1 MWNGAKSP
9 SGPELTPVIPGLANG
24 ENPEPTT
31 GLGVVFDRGFRVPLR
46 GPGMTGVTRPP
57 PGHPHFPPAHDA
69 LSNERR
75 RERRWPWRTTISEDS
90 WSTALGLVAVLAL
103 VLANGFFVAAEFSLV
118 AIRRSRIAEL
128 VNEKRMNAT
137 ALQRATDSLD
147 AHLAATQLGITI
159 SSLALGWVGE
169 PALAHLVEPLFAFLP
184 QNFAGYGAHTLAV
197 AVAFIIITALHI
209 VLGELAPKSLALQ
222 RSERT
227 ALAIVR
233 PLSLFL
239 LVFRP
244 AILFLNGLGNGVL
257 KLMGLQPGTGEEN
270 LPSPAEL
277 SLLVTRSQE
286 AGLLHEAQEDAVAR
300 ILAIGGRR
308 IREIVTPRGE
318 VDWIDLDDDQ
328 DEIIRAVRECRHEQ
342 IVVSRGQIDDVAG
355 VLRKQDL
362 LDQLL
367 DGKPLKVEA
376 AMREPIVV
384 HEGLA
389 ILKVL
394 EAFRTKPVRM
404 AIVVDE
410 YGSLEG
416 IVTQT
421 DLLEAMAG
429 EIPEPGEDRM
439 VVERG
444 DGSLLIDGMMPASE
458 AFERLG
464 FSEKPAREDYSTLAG
479 YVVTQLGRI
488 PSEGDAI
495 EAEGWRLEVIDMDG
509 RRVDKLLAARVEAD

>member
-1 MWNGAKSP
+1 M
-9 SGPELTPVIPGLANG
+9 
-24 ENPEPTT
+24 
-31 GLGVVFDRGFRVPLR
+31 
-46 GPGMTGVTRPP
+46 
-57 PGHPHFPPAHDA
+57 
-69 LSNERR
+69 
-75 RERRWPWRTTISEDS
+75 
-90 WSTALGLVAVLAL
+90 
-103 VLANGFFVAAEFSLV
+103 
-118 AIRRSRIAEL
+118 RRSRVAEL
-128 VNEKRMNAT
+128 VNERRLNAA
-137 ALQRATDSLD
+137 ALQRATDRLD

-169 PALAHLVEPLFAFLP
+169 PALAHLIEPLFAWLP
-184 QNFAGYGAHTLAV
+184 EKFAGIGAHTLAV
-197 AVAFIIITALHI
+197 AIAFVVITALHI

-239 LVFRP
+239 LIFRP
-244 AILFLNGLGNGVL
+244 AIMFLNGLGNGVL
-257 KLMGLQPGTGEEN
+257 RLMGLQPGSGEEN

-277 SLLVTRSQE
+277 SLLVTASQE
-286 AGLLHEAQEDAVAR
+286 AGFLHEAQEDAVAR
-300 ILAIGGRR
+300 ILALGDRR
-308 IREIVTPRGE
+308 IREIVTPRNE
-318 VDWIDLDDDQ
+318 VDWVDLDDEQED
-328 DEIIRAVRECRHEQ
+328 IVKAIRECRHEQ
-342 IVVSRGQIDDVAG
+342 IVVSRGQIDDVVG

-362 LDQLL
+362 LDQFL
-367 DGKPLKVEA
+367 DGRPLKVEA

-429 EIPEPGEDRM
+429 EIPEPGEEAM
-439 VVERG
+439 VIERE
-444 DGSLLIDGMMPASE
+444 DGSLLMDGMMPAGE
-458 AFERLG
+458 AFDRLG
-464 FSEKPAREDYSTLAG
+464 FSERPRSGEFSTLAG
-479 YVVTQLGRI
+479 FVIVELGHI
-488 PSEGDAI
+488 PAEGDAI
-495 EAEGWRLEVIDMDG
+495 EAQGWRLEVIDMDG
-509 RRVDKLLAARVEAD
+509 RRIDKLLVQRVQ